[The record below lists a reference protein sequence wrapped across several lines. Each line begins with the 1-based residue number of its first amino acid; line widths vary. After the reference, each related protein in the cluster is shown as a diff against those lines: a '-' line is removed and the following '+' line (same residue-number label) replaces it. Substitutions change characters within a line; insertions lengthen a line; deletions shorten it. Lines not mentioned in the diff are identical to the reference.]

1 MYEYDKALNEDSIL
15 RELISWAFN
24 HFVYQRLQSVRNIY
38 ETCQEYKDSE
48 QFMDVIVRY
57 LAREEENETLL
68 TNPADYKVWFK
79 LLKEKPMI
87 ELKSIIAR
95 YLESDD
101 KLVSLNFISGIIRL
115 LTDDYDNAD
124 GERRL
129 KMAFEEISRFA
140 TNEITEIVREMFNVI
155 PKDKYKDVV
164 VKSILEVDE
173 NFAEYLYKEYQNEE
187 IESHI
192 IYNIASKIRDVGGKI
207 NDKYRKN

>member
-1 MYEYDKALNEDSIL
+1 
-15 RELISWAFN
+15 
-24 HFVYQRLQSVRNIY
+24 
-38 ETCQEYKDSE
+38 
-48 QFMDVIVRY
+48 
-57 LAREEENETLL
+57 
-68 TNPADYKVWFK
+68 
-79 LLKEKPMI
+79 
-87 ELKSIIAR
+87 
-95 YLESDD
+95 
-101 KLVSLNFISGIIRL
+101 
-115 LTDDYDNAD
+115 
-124 GERRL
+124 
-129 KMAFEEISRFA
+129 MAFEEISRFA